1 MQTRRDDAPLD
12 LYSKDLNGVG
22 HQVGAIIAGTLD
34 QEPNRSGDIR
44 TVDEE
49 PNQFGELREAVP
61 TPVMERPTL
70 IPARVAARGKT
81 FFF

>member
-1 MQTRRDDAPLD
+1 MIIYSCTFQLDNSSALPLRA
-12 LYSKDLNGVG
+12 LASAFS
-22 HQVGAIIAGTLD
+22 QSGTID

-70 IPARVAARGKT
+70 IPPHVATWGKT
-81 FFF
+81 FFD